1 MMHPMLNIAVQA
13 ARQSSRIILRFLDQM
28 DKVEITEKSI
38 NDFVTQV
45 DKMSEETIISHI
57 KKAYPDHSI
66 MSEESGY
73 QKGFNED
80 YCWVID
86 PLDGTRNFMH
96 GYPHF
101 SISIAVMKNNVTE
114 LGLVYDPIR
123 QELFTAT
130 RGQGAYVNSRRMRIS
145 AAKRLGQTLIAT
157 GFPFRSKENI
167 KSYLNIFEKIFTKC
181 GDIRRAG
188 SAALDL
194 AYVAAGRLDGFWES
208 NLFNWDMAA
217 GALMIKEAGGIVT
230 DFQNGETYLE
240 CGSIVAG
247 NPKIH
252 KELVGLIRNVH
263 ELTFTSG
270 AQEDS

>member
-1 MMHPMLNIAVQA
+1 MMHPMLNIAIQA
-13 ARQSSRIILRFLDQM
+13 ARQSSRIILRFLDQI

-45 DKMSEETIISHI
+45 DKMSEETIMSHI

-66 MSEESGY
+66 LSEEKGY

-80 YCWVID
+80 YCWIID

-96 GYPHF
+96 GYPQF
-101 SISIAVMKNNVTE
+101 SISIAVTKNDVTE
-114 LGLVYDPIR
+114 VGLVYDPIR

-145 AAKRLGQTLIAT
+145 DAKKLGQTLIGT
-157 GFPFRSKENI
+157 GFPFRSKESI
-167 KSYLNIFEKIFTKC
+167 KHYLDTFEKVFSKC

-208 NLFNWDMAA
+208 NLFCWDIAA
-217 GALMIKEAGGIVT
+217 GALMIKESGGIVT
-230 DFQNGETYLE
+230 DFQNGETYLK
-240 CGSIVAG
+240 CGKIVAG
-247 NPKIH
+247 NPKVH
-252 KELVGLIRNVH
+252 KELMGLIT
-263 ELTFTSG
+263 E
-270 AQEDS
+270 

>member
-13 ARQSSRIILRFLDQM
+13 ARQASRIILRFMEQM
-28 DKVEITEKSI
+28 DKVEITEKTI

-45 DKMSEETIISHI
+45 DILSEEMIISHI
-57 KKAYPDHSI
+57 KKAYPDHAI
-66 MSEESGY
+66 LSEEMGY
-73 QKGFNED
+73 KKGFNEE

-96 GYPHF
+96 GYPQF
-101 SISIAVMKNNVTE
+101 SISIAILKNNVPE
-114 LGLVYDPIR
+114 LGLIYDPIR

-145 AAKRLGQTLIAT
+145 AAKRMGQTLIGT
-157 GFPFRSKENI
+157 GFPFCNKENI
-167 KSYLNIFEKIFTKC
+167 KNYLTAFENVFSKC

-208 NLFNWDMAA
+208 NLHSWDMAA

-230 DFQNGETYLE
+230 DFQGGETYLE
-240 CGSIVAG
+240 SGKIVAG
-247 NPKIH
+247 NAKIH
-252 KELVGLIRNVH
+252 KELIQLIV
-263 ELTFTSG
+263 
-270 AQEDS
+270 

>member
-208 NLFNWDMAA
+208 NLFNWDIAA
-217 GALMIKEAGGIVT
+217 GALMIIEAGGIVT
-230 DFQNGETYLE
+230 DFQNAETYLE
-240 CGSIVAG
+240 SGNIVAG

-252 KELVGLIRNVH
+252 KELIGLIAEPR
-263 ELTFTSG
+263 T
-270 AQEDS
+270 